1 MVNSSSKSIVSS
13 SGSVSS
19 AQYTKSTLDME
30 KSVNE
35 NLKKID
41 DMEDEFYDVIKKMK
55 VGGVEAVDTQDI
67 QSSLIKGNSTEKEEV
82 ELNKR
87 AAEGQTIKEW
97 LTPNVIFPYAD
108 IPSAQHLSTGQL
120 PLDNWLRSP
129 SSSSSRWTVDVS
141 TLNIEVKCDNDTNKT
156 ETSGEGRFTF
166 SQLYSDDEA
175 HEESDL
181 NIETDKS
188 KILEDQESVLSAA
201 SSLHSSTRN
210 SITLSTLEENFES
223 RSYTEMVSLHREIW
237 LFGFYLLYMSQF
249 TFFKVIRVF
258 TKRFFSS
265 KDN

>member
-1 MVNSSSKSIVSS
+1 MQPHPPRLMVNSSSKSIVSS

-67 QSSLIKGNSTEKEEV
+67 QSSLIKANSTEKEEV

-87 AAEGQTIKEW
+87 AAEGQTTKEW
-97 LTPNVIFPYAD
+97 LTPNVTFPYAD
-108 IPSAQHLSTGQL
+108 ISSAQHLSTGQL

-129 SSSSSRWTVDVS
+129 SSSSGRWTVDVS

-223 RSYTEMVSLHREIW
+223 RSYTETVSLHHEI
-237 LFGFYLLYMSQF
+237 
-249 TFFKVIRVF
+249 
-258 TKRFFSS
+258 
-265 KDN
+265 

>member
-1 MVNSSSKSIVSS
+1 MLQPHPPRLMVNSSSKSIISS

-67 QSSLIKGNSTEKEEV
+67 QSSLIKANSTEKEEV

-87 AAEGQTIKEW
+87 AAEGQTTKEW
-97 LTPNVIFPYAD
+97 LTPNVTFPYAD

-129 SSSSSRWTVDVS
+129 SSSSGRWTVDVS

-175 HEESDL
+175 HEELDF
-181 NIETDKS
+181 KS

-223 RSYTEMVSLHREIW
+223 RSYTETVSLHHEI
-237 LFGFYLLYMSQF
+237 
-249 TFFKVIRVF
+249 
-258 TKRFFSS
+258 
-265 KDN
+265 